1 MWGSGGGLLL
11 HQRHHGAEDPL
22 RRVGDAQLRHGAG
35 HGRALFRIVEN
46 AARGVIER
54 VTRRVLLEQDLRGGA
69 ALVLAGLQAEGT
81 TEVEQIHH
89 IERGYADLVGDL
101 RALGAEIRLRE
112 A

>member
-1 MWGSGGGLLL
+1 MCRSWFGSA
-11 HQRHHGAEDPL
+11 RTSA
-22 RRVGDAQLRHGAG
+22 RRDAWPSC
-35 HGRALFRIVEN
+35 
-46 AARGVIER
+46 AARSDCTARGCA
-54 VTRRVLLEQDLRGGA
+54 RRTSA

-101 RALGAEIRLRE
+101 HALGAEIRLRE